1 MLNRSGRPRLFMLMA
16 CLAPMLGSPSA
27 QAQSQSDLVAPST
40 PIQTGTSFE
49 LDSAVL
55 GDVRQVNVWL
65 PTGYAE
71 STDRYSVV
79 YLLDGALDQDF
90 HHIAGLAP
98 LGSLSWLSRTEGRR
112 LGNECVRTCITWGAA
127 VH

>member
-1 MLNRSGRPRLFMLMA
+1 MIRLPPRSTRTDTLFPYTTLFRSSDGPQLPNQCHGCDPMLNRSGRPRLFMLMA

-71 STDRYSVV
+71 STDRY
-79 YLLDGALDQDF
+79 
-90 HHIAGLAP
+90 
-98 LGSLSWLSRTEGRR
+98 
-112 LGNECVRTCITWGAA
+112 
-127 VH
+127 

>member
-1 MLNRSGRPRLFMLMA
+1 MQLPVPPLSTFFLLMIRRPPRSTRTDTLFPYTTLFR
-16 CLAPMLGSPSA
+16 SA

-90 HHIAGLAP
+90 HHIAGLAQ
-98 LGSLSWLSRTEGRR
+98 LGSLSWTFEIGRAH
-112 LGNECVRTCITWGAA
+112 V
-127 VH
+127 

>member
-40 PIQTGTSFE
+40 PIQTGTSFQ

-55 GDVRQVNVWL
+55 GDVRQVHVWV
-65 PTGYAE
+65 PTGDAAR
-71 STDRYSVV
+71 TDRYSVG
-79 YLLDGALDQDF
+79 YLLDGALDQHF
-90 HHIAGLAP
+90 HHLAGLAQ
-98 LGSLSWLSRTEGRR
+98 LGSLSWT
-112 LGNECVRTCITWGAA
+112 LGPLLVIDMKPRHQQTNPTP
-127 VH
+127 